1 MRRGRV
7 DTIRRGETSG
17 GIKRVWRR
25 YRYMKEKENCP
36 MVPEE
41 REREKERREKMAG
54 VQGKV
59 RVRGRKKIGKG
70 AFWMRFI
77 YSRFCFLF
85 LLFIQEV

>member
-1 MRRGRV
+1 MLRVSYFGWLVEGILLVRRGRV

-41 REREKERREKMAG
+41 REREKERRERWRAYR
-54 VQGKV
+54 GK
-59 RVRGRKKIGKG
+59 
-70 AFWMRFI
+70 
-77 YSRFCFLF
+77 
-85 LLFIQEV
+85 